1 MWTKIEYT
9 GDNFQ
14 DNSMK
19 NSDDFSSESDENL
32 KKKTFNISGNDLK
45 SKHQINKQLFKKIYE
60 NLFKTVRA
68 YDI

>member
-32 KKKTFNISGNDLK
+32 KKKLLTSLEMILRASIKLINSYSRKSMKICLK
-45 SKHQINKQLFKKIYE
+45 L
-60 NLFKTVRA
+60 
-68 YDI
+68 

>member
-32 KKKTFNISGNDLK
+32 KKKNF
-45 SKHQINKQLFKKIYE
+45 
-60 NLFKTVRA
+60 
-68 YDI
+68 